1 LSVYVNN
8 IYLFVVDEF
17 VEEEFNVVAFV
28 DVVAG
33 VVVIFA
39 FVDVVAGVVAVVDV
53 VAGVVVVFAFV
64 DVVAGVVVVVD
75 VVAGFDAVVPLPDVV
90 AVVGAA
96 LLAIDICIADATAL
110 FCIEDIILLSVS
122 FLSLRILL

>member
-1 LSVYVNN
+1 LSVYFNN
-8 IYLFVVDEF
+8 IYFFVVDEF
-17 VEEEFNVVAFV
+17 VEEDFNVVAFV

-33 VVVIFA
+33 VVVVFA
-39 FVDVVAGVVAVVDV
+39 VVDVVAGVVAV
-53 VAGVVVVFAFV
+53 V